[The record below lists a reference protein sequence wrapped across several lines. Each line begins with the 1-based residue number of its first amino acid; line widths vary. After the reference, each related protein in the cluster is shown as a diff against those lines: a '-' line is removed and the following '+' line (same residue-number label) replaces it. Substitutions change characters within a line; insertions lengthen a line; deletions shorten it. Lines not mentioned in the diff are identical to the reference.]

1 MDQVRA
7 SANLAFCTKVLNAL
21 MELSTLSPPCNSAAA
36 TSLSERADNA
46 MTSTEMKSWLDRA
59 LNANKKVDALN
70 MLVQQCRDRA
80 QGLSRTLEADEKG
93 KSDSTKNGTESA
105 LMQLIEIA
113 EKAEIQRARAVCI
126 IAETQNA
133 IALLEDN
140 DLETILTYR
149 YLLSVKIDEIAE
161 LTNYA
166 PRTIRKKQK
175 EAIEKLCRLMP
186 CNAATN
192 VID

>member
-1 MDQVRA
+1 
-7 SANLAFCTKVLNAL
+7 
-21 MELSTLSPPCNSAAA
+21 
-36 TSLSERADNA
+36 

-80 QGLSRTLEADEKG
+80 QGLSRTLESNEKG

-113 EKAEIQRARAVCI
+113 EKAELQRARAVCI

-133 IALLEDN
+133 IALLDDN